1 MAAAAYGRSMGRYED
16 AFRRS
21 LDDPAGFWAEAA
33 SAIDWYTKPERIL
46 DDSNPPFYR
55 WYTGGTLNTCHTA
68 VDRHVDNGHGDQ
80 PALIYDSPVT
90 GTKSALTFT
99 ELRDETARFAGALA
113 ALGITKGD
121 RVVIYMPMIPE
132 AVIAMLACARLGAVH
147 SVVFG
152 GFAAH
157 ELAIRIDDAKPRLI
171 VSASCGLEAARVVE
185 YKPILDAAVDE
196 AAHKPE
202 HTIIVQR
209 PQVTASMRETDLDW
223 HDLTTAATPAP
234 CVPVDATDPL
244 YILYTSGTTGKPKGV
259 VRDNGGHAVALA
271 WSMPNI
277 YDTHQGEVFWA
288 ASDIGWV
295 VGHSYIVYAPLLAG
309 CTTILYEGKP
319 VGTPDAGAYWRVI
332 AEHKVKTL
340 FTAPT
345 GFRAIRKEDPGGTL
359 KEQHDLSG
367 FKYLFLA
374 GERLDPDTYRW
385 AGDLLNVPVI
395 DHWWQTETGWAIV
408 ANPVGLDPKPT
419 KPGSPSL
426 PVPGYDVQVLDE
438 DGRQAKPGEAGN
450 ITIKLPPPPACLAPP
465 RHNAEGFIGSYLSRY
480 PGYYLTGDGGFTDED
495 GYLYVMG
502 RIDDVINVAGHRLST
517 GEMEEILA
525 SHPAV
530 AECAVFGVN
539 DPLKGE
545 VPRGLVVLKAGVAAE
560 QGKLAADLAQMI
572 RDRIGPIA
580 TLGRLD
586 IVPALPKTRSGKILR
601 RTMRGL
607 ANPRNAPARPG
618 PADDRCPVRPRQP
631 APRSPRGRRLTRP
644 FPRARPVG
652 PPRTVTLPAL
662 LAAAPCP
669 PAGAGRRAAEQA
681 AFVRKRRLRAA
692 PPARRADGQPQPAAA
707 QAR

>member
-1 MAAAAYGRSMGRYED
+1 MGRYED
-16 AFRRS
+16 AYRRS

-33 SAIDWYTKPERIL
+33 AAIDWYTQPETIL

-55 WYTGGTLNTCHTA
+55 WYRGGTLNTCHNA
-68 VDRHVDNGHGDQ
+68 VDRHVGNGHGDQ
-80 PALIYDSPVT
+80 AALIYDSPVT
-90 GTKSALTFT
+90 GTTSKLTFT
-99 ELRDETARFAGALA
+99 ELRDETARFAGVLA
-113 ALGITKGD
+113 GLGIAKGD

-132 AVIAMLACARLGAVH
+132 AVIAMLACARLGAIH

-157 ELAIRIDDAKPRLI
+157 ELAVRIDDAKPKLI
-171 VSASCGLEAARVVE
+171 VSASCGIEVARVIE
-185 YKPILDAAVDE
+185 YKPILDAAIDE

-209 PQVTASMRETDLDW
+209 SQAVAAMGETDLDW
-223 HDLTTAATPAP
+223 HDLMSADPAPAP

-259 VRDNGGHAVALA
+259 VRDNGGHAVALT
-271 WSMPNI
+271 WSMRNI
-277 YDTHQGEVFWA
+277 YDTHPGEVFWA

-319 VGTPDAGAYWRVI
+319 VGTPDAGAFWRVI

-345 GFRAIRKEDPGGTL
+345 GFRAIRKEDPEGRL
-359 KEQHDLSG
+359 KQGRDLSG
-367 FKYLFLA
+367 FRYLFLA
-374 GERLDPDTYRW
+374 GERLDPETYRW
-385 AGDLLNVPVI
+385 AGDLLHVPVI

-408 ANPVGLDPKPT
+408 ADLMGLDPRPT
-419 KPGSPSL
+419 RPGSPSF
-426 PVPGYDVQVLDE
+426 PVPGYDVQILDE
-438 DGRQAKPGEAGN
+438 AGNPAKPGETGN
-450 ITIKLPPPPACLAPP
+450 IAIRLPLPPSCLPTLW
-465 RHNAEGFIGSYLSRY
+465 HNDEGFIRSYLSRY
-480 PGYYLTGDGGFTDED
+480 PGYYLTGDGGFRDED
-495 GYLYVMG
+495 GYLFVMG

-517 GEMEEILA
+517 GEMEEVLA

-539 DPLKGE
+539 DELKGE

-560 QGKLAADLAQMI
+560 KDQLGQELAQMI

-586 IVPALPKTRSGKILR
+586 IVPGLPKTRSGKILR
-601 RTMRGL
+601 KTMRGI
-607 ANPRNAPARPG
+607 ANGKDEPVPSTI
-618 PADDRCPVRPRQP
+618 DDLS
-631 APRSPRGRRLTRP
+631 ALDNLRS
-644 FPRARPVG
+644 
-652 PPRTVTLPAL
+652 L
-662 LAAAPCP
+662 LH
-669 PAGAGRRAAEQA
+669 G
-681 AFVRKRRLRAA
+681 
-692 PPARRADGQPQPAAA
+692 DGG
-707 QAR
+707 